1 MPSLLCLSFPSPQ
14 QEAKEQQIFKG
25 SNQMRYKDMAQ
36 VERLV
41 FILYIY
47 VFYLSLNLLKLS
59 MIRRWGTETWR
70 LTEAL
75 FNFTS
80 SKFSSRKLAVEAC
93 GLPVASCLNV
103 IVIVIVLFQRKTTTA
118 K

>member
-1 MPSLLCLSFPSPQ
+1 MNAFPPLILLLG

-59 MIRRWGTETWR
+59 MIRSWGTETWR
-70 LTEAL
+70 LTQAL

-80 SKFSSRKLAVEAC
+80 
-93 GLPVASCLNV
+93 
-103 IVIVIVLFQRKTTTA
+103 
-118 K
+118 